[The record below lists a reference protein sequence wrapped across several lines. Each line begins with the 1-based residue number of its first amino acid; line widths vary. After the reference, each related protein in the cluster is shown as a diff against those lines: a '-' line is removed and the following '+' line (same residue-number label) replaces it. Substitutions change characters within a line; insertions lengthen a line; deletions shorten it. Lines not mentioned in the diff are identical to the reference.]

1 MGWAHAAPGGINAS
15 GTCPVGARCVPASVP
30 ASVGLSEE
38 QGRGQ
43 AVVSYSVTG
52 RSLAA
57 GGQPSM
63 DELAGATE
71 GVRGHVGVEGS
82 GLQGAV

>member
-1 MGWAHAAPGGINAS
+1 M
-15 GTCPVGARCVPASVP
+15 
-30 ASVGLSEE
+30 
-38 QGRGQ
+38 
-43 AVVSYSVTG
+43 SYSVTG

-63 DELAGATE
+63 DEQTEGATE